1 MSVPTQAGRSY
12 QNGSRHVHS
21 IKPAL
26 VPMIIAGI
34 YRNKSVGGYIK
45 KFDLWRGIKT
55 MTTST
60 TTQDSYLL
68 LGQTCIWSSTGSQ
81 VCMNSTRITSIHS
94 LLFTPQKPC
103 IGHDSVLQ
111 DYIVYFYLHH
121 FARYLYPI
129 LQLHMN
135 YVVMVS
141 TPGACQLQVHVNSR
155 CMSTPGTCQL
165 QVHV

>member
-1 MSVPTQAGRSY
+1 
-12 QNGSRHVHS
+12 
-21 IKPAL
+21 
-26 VPMIIAGI
+26 
-34 YRNKSVGGYIK
+34 
-45 KFDLWRGIKT
+45 

-129 LQLHMN
+129 LQLYMN
-135 YVVMVS
+135 YVGDGVNSWRMP

-155 CMSTPGTCQL
+155 HMSTPGVCQFQAHVNSRHMSTPGTCQL
-165 QVHV
+165 QVYVNSRHMSTPGACVALWII